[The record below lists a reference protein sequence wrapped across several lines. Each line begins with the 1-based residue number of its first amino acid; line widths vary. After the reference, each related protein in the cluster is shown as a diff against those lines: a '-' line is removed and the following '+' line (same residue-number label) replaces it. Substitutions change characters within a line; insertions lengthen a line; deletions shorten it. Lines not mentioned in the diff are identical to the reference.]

1 MEIKGAIFD
10 MDGTLVDSLAFWS
23 VLWKKIGKRYLGEE
37 NFVPEEEVD
46 RRVRTMIFVDALEYV
61 WTHYGFRC
69 SCEEFVAFGT
79 DGITEF
85 YREYVKPKAGAVA
98 FLNHLKQSGVRLCLA
113 TATDPKY
120 IADALTLCGMT
131 GYFDTVLSCV
141 EVGYGKDRPQIYLEA
156 LARLDCFPDESC
168 VFEDSFVALETAKRI
183 GCHTVG
189 VFDRY
194 NFGQERLSAASEI
207 YLDEHHAMDTLIPK
221 ISAR

>member
-1 MEIKGAIFD
+1 

-85 YREYVKPKAGAVA
+85 YREYAKPKAGAVA

-168 VFEDSFVALETAKRI
+168 VLALIKLHAVVATAITRSSVI
-183 GCHTVG
+183 GTDVVPFRRALFFPIPQYLFSH
-189 VFDRY
+189 
-194 NFGQERLSAASEI
+194 FGIGKA
-207 YLDEHHAMDTLIPK
+207 
-221 ISAR
+221 